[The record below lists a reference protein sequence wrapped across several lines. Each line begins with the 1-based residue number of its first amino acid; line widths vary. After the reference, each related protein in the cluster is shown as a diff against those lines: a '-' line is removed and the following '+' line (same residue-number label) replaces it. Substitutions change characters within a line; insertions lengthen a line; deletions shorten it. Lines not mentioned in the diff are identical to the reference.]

1 MLDSIP
7 AICWFYFLSRLSDRE
22 AWKLVCKLA
31 PITKNLYDIFTKI
44 KDNDRFESL
53 RKIYIPIDAPVNIIQ
68 STMTHIAKKYNT
80 SQKWIVYISDNDGFM
95 RNAYHI
101 SKMIIDTSQIF
112 NIALRFNCSIHRDML
127 FCFTIPRETIFHID
141 PDRISSLDLYSI
153 RLFDLTNQNSL
164 LLFLEKTTQL
174 TSLDLSNDRLV
185 RYNHRS
191 FCYNLSL
198 LVPIIA
204 KMPQLTYLNLTCQG
218 YKLQYD
224 DDIALL
230 ASIEIPKLTT
240 LNISE
245 CELKDRVKHVY
256 QLLITKPNLTS
267 LDLSRT
273 FIKDFSQINQCFEK
287 MKALQSL
294 NLSHNY
300 ISTPVAKS
308 IIESIIKLPHIKEI
322 DLSHNSIG
330 SDGAI
335 YIISFLGRMSQL
347 KVLNLQDNSIHKR
360 TKEMLKHRIKSYRR
374 DNMTVSV

>member
-7 AICWFYFLSRLSDRE
+7 AICWYYFFSRLSDRE
-22 AWKLVCKLA
+22 AWELVCKLA

-68 STMTHIAKKYNT
+68 STMTHIAKKYNS
-80 SQKWIVYISDNDGFM
+80 SQKWIVYMSDNDGFM

-112 NIALRFNCSIHRDML
+112 NIALRFNSSIHRDML
-127 FCFTIPRETIFHID
+127 WCTIPRETIFYID

-153 RLFDLTNQNSL
+153 SLFDLTNQKSL

-174 TSLDLSNDRLV
+174 TSLDLSNDRSV
-185 RYNHRS
+185 RYKHRS

-218 YKLQYD
+218 YELHRT

-245 CELKDRVKHVY
+245 FELKGRVKHVC

-273 FIKDFSQINQCFEK
+273 FIDDFSQMNQCFEK
-287 MKALQSL
+287 MKGLQSL

-322 DLSHNSIG
+322 DLSCNLIG

-360 TKEMLKHRIKSYRR
+360 TKDMLKHIIKSYRR

>member
-7 AICWFYFLSRLSDRE
+7 AICWFYFFSRLSDRE
-22 AWKLVCKLA
+22 AWELVCKLA

-68 STMTHIAKKYNT
+68 STMTHIAKKYNS
-80 SQKWIVYISDNDGFM
+80 SQKWIVYMSDNDGFM

-112 NIALRFNCSIHRDML
+112 NIALRFNSSIHRDML
-127 FCFTIPRETIFHID
+127 WYTIPRETIFYID
-141 PDRISSLDLYSI
+141 PDRISSLDIYSI
-153 RLFDLTNQNSL
+153 RLFDLTHQMTNQKPL

-174 TSLDLSNDRLV
+174 TSLDLSRNM
-185 RYNHRS
+185 N
-191 FCYNLSL
+191 FCYNLRL

-204 KMPQLTYLNLTCQG
+204 KMPQLTYLNLTSQSCRPFNNNNE
-218 YKLQYD
+218 

-245 CELKDRVKHVY
+245 CDLKGREKYVY

-273 FIKDFSQINQCFEK
+273 FIDDFSQMNQCFEK
-287 MKALQSL
+287 MKGLQSL

-308 IIESIIKLPHIKEI
+308 IIESIIKLQHIKEI

-360 TKEMLKHRIKSYRR
+360 TKYMLKHRIKSYRR